1 MIRIV
6 VDSTCDLPTGYAK
19 AHGVTILPLHVTA
32 EGKTYRD
39 RVDITTEEVYGL
51 MRRGIMPTTAQVN
64 LAEAYA
70 GLEELVRGGD
80 DLVCLMFSAKMSGT
94 CQNVLLAGRELEERY
109 PERKIRVLDAKGGSF
124 ATGLIAMEAVRGAEG
139 GMELEELV
147 KRCEFLISQVEHVFV
162 ITDLNWMIR
171 GGRISRTMG
180 FTANLL
186 NIKPVLDVDDG
197 EMEVIR
203 KVRGTRQSMEA
214 VADLVAER
222 AKNCPRQTIGITHA
236 DDPAAA
242 ETMRQMLHARLP
254 ECDFLVEEIGA
265 VLGVHLGIGGV
276 GAFFFRDM

>member
-1 MIRIV
+1 MIKVV
-6 VDSTCDLPTGYAK
+6 VDSTCDLPAGYAA
-19 AHGVTILPLHVTA
+19 AHGITVLPLHVTA
-32 EGKTYRD
+32 EGKEYRD
-39 RVDITTEEVYGL
+39 KVDITTREVYD
-51 MRRGIMPTTAQVN
+51 MMHRGVMPGTSQVS
-64 LAEAYA
+64 LAETCSA
-70 GLEELVRGGD
+70 LEPLVREGD
-80 DLVCLMFSAKMSGT
+80 DLLCLMFSARMSGT
-94 CQNVLLAGRELEERY
+94 CNAVWQVGQALEERY
-109 PERKIRVLDAKGGSF
+109 PGRRVRVLDSRGGSF

-139 GMELEELV
+139 GMELEALV

-186 NIKPVLDVDDG
+186 NIKPVLDVQDG

-214 VADLVAER
+214 VADLVAKRAER
-222 AKNCPRQTIGITHA
+222 CPRQTIGLTHA
-236 DDPAAA
+236 DDPEAA
-242 ETMRQMLHARLP
+242 EAMRRLLHARLP

-276 GAFFFRDM
+276 GAFFFRQM

>member
-6 VDSTCDLPTGYAK
+6 VDSTCDLPAGYAA
-19 AHGVTILPLHVTA
+19 AHNITVLPLHVTA
-32 EGKTYRD
+32 EGKEYRD
-39 RVDITTEEVYGL
+39 KEDITTREVYDM
-51 MRRGIMPTTAQVN
+51 MRRGVMPSTSQVS
-64 LAEAYA
+64 LTETYSTLEA
-70 GLEELVRGGD
+70 LVRGGD
-80 DLVCLMFSAKMSGT
+80 DLLCLMFSSKMSGT
-94 CQNVLLAGRELEERY
+94 CNAVWQVGRELEESHPGR
-109 PERKIRVLDAKGGSF
+109 RVRVLDSRGGSF
-124 ATGLIAMEAVRGAEG
+124 ATGLVTMEAARGAEG

-186 NIKPVLDVDDG
+186 NIKPVLDVKDG

-222 AKNCPRQTIGITHA
+222 AKNCPRQTIGLTHA
-236 DDPAAA
+236 DDPEAA
-242 ETMRQMLHARLP
+242 EAMRLLLRARLP

-276 GAFFFRDM
+276 GTFFFRDM